1 MLDQKVYYTLIKINN
16 QKITMNMIQ
25 LPKIILLVRK
35 KSHIK
40 IMAKATLM
48 ILIISIRIMVAMI
61 MSMSSI
67 NNLHIL
73 NKITTSQPKIKLKSI
88 TKTNLFQKRLLI
100 ILLVQLIML
109 NNLKGKDITI
119 LRIPI
124 INLRIKDKKKVST
137 ETKLPGGY
145 AINGLDELKQHL
157 LQKRQLSSGRA
168 KQKTQLSNTLTK
180 NSTRKFVSLQTS

>member
-124 INLRIKDKKKVST
+124 INLRIKDKKKV
-137 ETKLPGGY
+137 
-145 AINGLDELKQHL
+145 
-157 LQKRQLSSGRA
+157 
-168 KQKTQLSNTLTK
+168 
-180 NSTRKFVSLQTS
+180 